1 MATGGADMLS
11 LHSFLADSIRR
22 FIALRRLSGTDY
34 HSQAL
39 LLAAFDRFVAAH
51 ALGEE
56 AQLSRQL
63 LEAYQQSLSALAPR
77 TRANRMCV
85 VRQLCRYLAARDPCV
100 FVPEP
105 VRAIPSP
112 GAHVPY
118 LYSHEEVQA
127 LLAGAATLPPP
138 GSLRPHTIATVLG
151 LLYSTGLRIG
161 EALALNPGDF
171 YPGEQRLFIAA
182 GKFHKARWLP
192 LAPSVCQALQSYL
205 QHRFAFTPQGLQAPL
220 FVNLRGH
227 RLHHC
232 NINRD
237 FQRLLAHC
245 GIAEGQHAS
254 PRLQDFRHTFAVNRL
269 LAWYREGCDVN
280 AKLPA
285 LATYLGHVDITST
298 QCYLHP
304 TAELLA
310 QVEQRFHTHYLN
322 HVKTQG
328 GAQ

>member
-1 MATGGADMLS
+1 VAPGGALMLS
-11 LHSFLADSIRR
+11 LNSFLAGAIRR
-22 FIALRRLSGTDY
+22 FIELRRLSGTDY

-51 ALGEE
+51 APGEE
-56 AQLSRQL
+56 PQLSRQL

-85 VRQLCRYLAARDPCV
+85 VRQLCRYLAARDPRV

-118 LYSHEEVQA
+118 LYTHEEVQA
-127 LLAGAATLPPP
+127 LLAGAAILPPP
-138 GSLRPHTIATVLG
+138 GSLRPRTIATVLG

-161 EALALNPGDF
+161 EALAVNLGDF

-192 LAPSVCQALQSYL
+192 LAPSVCQALQRYL

-232 NINRD
+232 NINQD
-237 FQRLLAHC
+237 FHRLLAHG
-245 GIAEGQHAS
+245 GIAQGPHAR
-254 PRLQDFRHTFAVNRL
+254 PRLQDFRHTFAITRL
-269 LAWYREGCDVN
+269 LAWYREGCDVH
-280 AKLPA
+280 ARRPA

-310 QVEQRFHTHYLN
+310 QVQQRFHTHYLN